1 MIISGELTVEAPR
14 ETVFD
19 RLQDARRFVSLVEG
33 VQDLTEIDPTHYNAV
48 LETKIAYMRFKFK
61 VAVEVTR
68 SERPNLIEAKI
79 EGSPLGVVGR
89 LSATTVTTLSE
100 VAGNTQVSYSVDA
113 AITGKLGSMGQPLL
127 RSKAKEMETQFA
139 KNLRAMFAEEAKGAV
154 S

>member
-14 ETVFD
+14 EAVFD

-61 VAVEVTR
+61 V
-68 SERPNLIEAKI
+68 SI
-79 EGSPLGVVGR
+79 
-89 LSATTVTTLSE
+89 
-100 VAGNTQVSYSVDA
+100 DA
-113 AITGKLGSMGQPLL
+113 AVTGKLGSMGQPLL

-139 KNLRAMFAEEAKGAV
+139 NNLRAMFAEEAKVAV